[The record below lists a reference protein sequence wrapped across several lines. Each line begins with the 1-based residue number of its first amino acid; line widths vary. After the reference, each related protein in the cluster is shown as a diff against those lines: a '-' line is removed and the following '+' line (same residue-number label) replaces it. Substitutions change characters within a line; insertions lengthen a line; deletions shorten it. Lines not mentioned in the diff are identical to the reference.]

1 MEKKVY
7 ACVTQPPDGTAGTDA
22 APGVSYTST
31 EAGRGGGRGEQRVK
45 QDAGRRG
52 ERRVKQDG
60 GRRGERWWPQ
70 GQEGPPGQCA
80 AVFQVLVEAGLT
92 QTQS

>member
-1 MEKKVY
+1 M
-7 ACVTQPPDGTAGTDA
+7 CN
-22 APGVSYTST
+22 ST
-31 EAGRGGGRGEQRVK
+31 TRRDSRNGRSTGSQLHLDRSRTGGGRGEQ
-45 QDAGRRG
+45 
-52 ERRVKQDG
+52 RVKQDG

-80 AVFQVLVEAGLT
+80 TVFQVLVEAGLT

>member
-1 MEKKVY
+1 M
-7 ACVTQPPDGTAGTDA
+7 CN
-22 APGVSYTST
+22 ST
-31 EAGRGGGRGEQRVK
+31 TRRDSRNGRSTGSQLHLDRSRTGGGRGEQRVK
-45 QDAGRRG
+45 QDRGRRG
-52 ERRVKQDG
+52 ERWVKQDG

-80 AVFQVLVEAGLT
+80 TVFQVLVEAGLT